1 MNIEDCYEPLGV
13 PREES
18 MTAGVSLTSQQVTN
32 YAETLTGQDDQI
44 INREK
49 CYLSYNTGREN
60 EYYKSSQ
67 MIDDLISYSDQGN
80 ADEGNVCGIDKYAHT
95 DTDPVSGDIVESCN
109 TCGQRP
115 PNSMKD
121 YGTINS
127 NPAQLD
133 HDPKT
138 LNIAGPEQTDSVL
151 IGQVPI
157 RNIGD
162 FEQDYT
168 MYKYGIENE
177 LVLENILDP
186 TSSIKVGEP
195 VGAAVINIYETYGTS
210 GADDKLTETEF
221 LDIQRQCSPLISE
234 WFPSQ
239 HAKNRMGQLA
249 DMFDLNNID
258 WGSSNLLDSNPV
270 SIQDYFIREYNL
282 SPELD
287 KVPEGKYAISGDMLF
302 EDNNNSILNHIRTM
316 NVDGDLSDTP
326 DLTRYP
332 HLMCSENTVQDQPSV
347 DRCIGERHMGI
358 PVMLAKEWISKRLD
372 WIKKQEPTETG
383 NLNDLY
389 GDLST
394 MFADINPQ
402 IETCIND
409 IIDDTEGGQDIIDN
423 IRGSRGD
430 FTNLGDREIQY
441 IRRKILLFI
450 HSSDDRIRECIDM
463 MYLDS
468 SSNLCTEGLYNKT
481 LKILTVLFSLVGI
494 NVDLSDVETNTQK
507 YNSVMNFIDS
517 LGDLFPRAIEKVIGI
532 IQKLE
537 KELCN
542 TSNRTDIIQNLYDDL
557 INKNRVYNVEMGPLG
572 KLFQLDDKNYSRI
585 VDTYNMVSPVLGRLF
600 GPGTPSANAIT

>member
-1 MNIEDCYEPLGV
+1 
-13 PREES
+13 
-18 MTAGVSLTSQQVTN
+18 
-32 YAETLTGQDDQI
+32 
-44 INREK
+44 
-49 CYLSYNTGREN
+49 
-60 EYYKSSQ
+60 
-67 MIDDLISYSDQGN
+67 
-80 ADEGNVCGIDKYAHT
+80 
-95 DTDPVSGDIVESCN
+95 
-109 TCGQRP
+109 
-115 PNSMKD
+115 
-121 YGTINS
+121 
-127 NPAQLD
+127 
-133 HDPKT
+133 
-138 LNIAGPEQTDSVL
+138 
-151 IGQVPI
+151 
-157 RNIGD
+157 
-162 FEQDYT
+162 
-168 MYKYGIENE
+168 
-177 LVLENILDP
+177 
-186 TSSIKVGEP
+186 
-195 VGAAVINIYETYGTS
+195 
-210 GADDKLTETEF
+210 
-221 LDIQRQCSPLISE
+221 
-234 WFPSQ
+234 
-239 HAKNRMGQLA
+239 
-249 DMFDLNNID
+249 
-258 WGSSNLLDSNPV
+258 
-270 SIQDYFIREYNL
+270 
-282 SPELD
+282 
-287 KVPEGKYAISGDMLF
+287 
-302 EDNNNSILNHIRTM
+302 
-316 NVDGDLSDTP
+316 
-326 DLTRYP
+326 
-332 HLMCSENTVQDQPSV
+332 
-347 DRCIGERHMGI
+347 
-358 PVMLAKEWISKRLD
+358 
-372 WIKKQEPTETG
+372 
-383 NLNDLY
+383 
-389 GDLST
+389 